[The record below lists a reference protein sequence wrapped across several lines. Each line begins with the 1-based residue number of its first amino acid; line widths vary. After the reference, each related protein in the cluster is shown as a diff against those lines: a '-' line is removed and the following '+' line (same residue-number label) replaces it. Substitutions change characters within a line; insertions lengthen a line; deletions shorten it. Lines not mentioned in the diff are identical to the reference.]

1 MRLVPTTTLPNG
13 ALLARDV
20 LVGRPDGIPLLRAGV
35 AITPDYRD
43 RLLRV
48 GIRAVYIEDEL
59 GAGINPPALITTETR
74 QAATRLVSDAFHAAG
89 EAMMAKQLLPQRTI
103 RSLQDIV
110 ERILADV
117 ASSAGA
123 AMALVDLAAA
133 DSYTFQH
140 SIDVT
145 ALGLLIGQRLFR
157 ERGWLDFRGV
167 RQFHR
172 LDERLH
178 MLGLGLLLHDV
189 GKLALP
195 GKLLQKPAALT
206 PDEWELMRSHPR
218 LGLELLRGDDFSP
231 LVKAIVLRHHERW
244 DGSGYPDGKSGTDIH
259 EMARIAAVADVY
271 DAVTS
276 QRPYAAAQPAREG
289 VRVILE
295 GSGTLFDPD
304 VVEVFAQ
311 IVTPFPP
318 GEELLLA
325 DGRRA
330 VVVSVPEEAL
340 DRPLVRVLEGP
351 GAPYDLALSHEPAV
365 AVHDWPPPGHAAA
378 AAA

>member
-1 MRLVPTTTLPNG
+1 M
-13 ALLARDV
+13 
-20 LVGRPDGIPLLRAGV
+20 LRAGV
-35 AITPDYRD
+35 VITPDYRA
-43 RLLRV
+43 RLLKV
-48 GIRAVYIEDEL
+48 GIRAVYIEDDL
-59 GAGINPPALITTETR
+59 GAGITPPTLITTETR
-74 QAATRLVSDAFHAAG
+74 QAATRLVANAFSAASDA
-89 EAMMAKQLLPQRTI
+89 MLAKSLIPVATI
-103 RSLQDIV
+103 RSLQEIV
-110 ERILADV
+110 KQILADV

-133 DSYTFQH
+133 DGYTFQH

-145 ALGLLIGQRLFR
+145 ALGLLIGQRLFS

-195 GKLLQKPAALT
+195 SKVTQKPGPLT
-206 PDEWELMRSHPR
+206 EEEWELMRSHPR

-244 DGSGYPDGKSGTDIH
+244 DGSGYPDGKRGTDIH

-271 DAVTS
+271 DAITS
-276 QRPYAAAQPAREG
+276 ERPYASAQSAREG
-289 VRVILE
+289 VRVIFE

-304 VVEVFAQ
+304 VVSVFARL
-311 IVTPFPP
+311 VTPFPA
-318 GEELLLA
+318 GEEILLA

-330 VVVSVPEEAL
+330 IVVSVPTEAL
-340 DRPLVRVLEGP
+340 DRPRVRVLDGP
-351 GAPYDLALSHEPAV
+351 GAPYEVALIQEPAV
-365 AVHDWPPPGHAAA
+365 RIAGWDYHPHAVAAA
-378 AAA
+378 

>member
-1 MRLVPTTTLPNG
+1 MRLVPTTTLIDG
-13 ALLARDV
+13 AVVARDV

-35 AITPDYRD
+35 VITPDYRG
-43 RLLRV
+43 RLLKL
-48 GIRAVYIEDEL
+48 GIRAIYVEDDL
-59 GAGINPPALITTETR
+59 GAGIQPPTLINTETR
-74 QAATRLVSDAFHAAG
+74 RAATRLVADAFQAASDA
-89 EAMMAKQLLPQRTI
+89 MLAKSLIPLPAI
-103 RSLQDIV
+103 RSLQEIV
-110 ERILADV
+110 KHILADV

-123 AMALVDLAAA
+123 ALALVDLAAA
-133 DSYTFQH
+133 DGYTCQH

-145 ALGLLIGQRLFR
+145 ALGLLIGQKLFR

-195 GKLLQKPAALT
+195 TKLTQKPGPLT
-206 PDEWELMRSHPR
+206 AEEWELMRSHPQ

-276 QRPYAAAQPAREG
+276 ERPYAAAQAAREG

-304 VVEVFAQ
+304 VVNVFAQ
-311 IVTPFPP
+311 LVTPFPP
-318 GEELLLA
+318 GEELVLV

-330 VVVSVPEEAL
+330 VVVSVPTDAL
-340 DRPLVRVLEGP
+340 DRPLVRVIAGP
-351 GAPYDLALSHEPAV
+351 DAPYEIALEHQPAV
-365 AVHDWPPPGHAAA
+365 RIDGWDHGAHAAA
-378 AAA
+378 A

>member
-1 MRLVPTTTLPNG
+1 MRLVPTTNLPDG

-20 LVGRPDGIPLLRAGV
+20 LIGRPDGIPLLRAGV
-35 AITPDYRD
+35 SISSAYRD
-43 RLLRV
+43 RLLDV
-48 GIRAVYIEDEL
+48 GIRAVYIEDDL
-59 GAGINPPALITTETR
+59 GAGIAPPTLISTETR
-74 QAATRLVSDAFHAAG
+74 RTATRLVAEAFHAAS
-89 EAMMAKQLLPQRTI
+89 EAMMAKSLIPLPTI
-103 RSLQDIV
+103 RSLQEIV
-110 ERILADV
+110 KAILADV
-117 ASSAGA
+117 AGSAGA

-133 DSYTFQH
+133 DGYTFQH

-145 ALGLLIGQRLFR
+145 ALGLLIGQKLFR
-157 ERGWLDFRGV
+157 ERGWLDFRGQ

-172 LDERLH
+172 LEERLH

-195 GKLLQKPAALT
+195 ASVVQKADKLT
-206 PDEWELMRSHPR
+206 PEEWEMMRAHPR

-276 QRPYAAAQPAREG
+276 ERPYAAAQAAREG

-304 VVEVFAQ
+304 VVGVFARV
-311 IVTPFPP
+311 VTPFPP
-318 GEELLLA
+318 GEELRLA

-330 VVVSVPEEAL
+330 VVVSVPEAAL
-340 DRPLVRVLEGP
+340 DRPLVRVIDGP
-351 GAPYDLALSHEPAV
+351 GSPYEIALIEQPAILIDGWLPSAHV
-365 AVHDWPPPGHAAA
+365 AAA
-378 AAA
+378 

>member
-1 MRLVPTTTLPNG
+1 
-13 ALLARDV
+13 
-20 LVGRPDGIPLLRAGV
+20 
-35 AITPDYRD
+35 
-43 RLLRV
+43 
-48 GIRAVYIEDEL
+48 
-59 GAGINPPALITTETR
+59 
-74 QAATRLVSDAFHAAG
+74 
-89 EAMMAKQLLPQRTI
+89 
-103 RSLQDIV
+103 
-110 ERILADV
+110 V

-133 DSYTFQH
+133 DAYTFQH

-195 GKLLQKPAALT
+195 AKLIQKPGKLT
-206 PDEWELMRSHPR
+206 REEWEVMRRHPR

-231 LVKAIVLRHHERW
+231 LVKAVVLRHHERW

-276 QRPYAAAQPAREG
+276 ERPYAAAQPAREG
-289 VRVILE
+289 VRVILQ
-295 GSGTLFDPD
+295 GAGTLFDPD
-304 VVEVFAQ
+304 VVNIFAQ
-311 IVTPFPP
+311 VVTPFPP
-318 GEELLLA
+318 GEELRLA

-330 VVVSVPEEAL
+330 VVVSVSDEAL
-340 DRPLVRVLEGP
+340 DRPLVRVIEGP
-351 GAPYDLALSHEPAV
+351 GAPFEIDLVHEPLIGIDGWGPGKRTAAV
-365 AVHDWPPPGHAAA
+365 AA
-378 AAA
+378 